1 MYSTTDLSVGF
12 LAPYSDL
19 LPLCK
24 PKPRNQATSD
34 ALQAV
39 LRRRKTWKSRGG
51 EPIWPLDLEAA
62 LLEALEKYR
71 PEDCRET
78 LMLGRFPRRNRFIS
92 DYIFNNTG
100 KRRSPKQVGS
110 RLQQLRDCCED
121 MRVRQLICPWP
132 KPPPYS
138 ASSVATNSALSSVPP
153 LEGGLLPNSL
163 APPNTVIYIDIL
175 QEGLPENTR
184 CGITS
189 SPWPDVGDGA
199 IIHASDHPRCLK
211 TISPT
216 VSFIAPSPLIAHS
229 RFTVRAEDAVL
240 HAETVP
246 LVLVVD
252 KTPQPAAY
260 LYSTQLVPK
269 YWNVLVDDITRLTI
283 LQEVVQT
290 ETSCLLFSAAYK
302 FNYHRHSETLSS
314 VPLAFRDALPEF
326 PARIPTYTPCN
337 LTVSQPPARFPMD
350 RCATKNTTFPSLPF
364 PADLSNYIS

>member
-1 MYSTTDLSVGF
+1 MYSTIDLSAHF
-12 LAPYSDL
+12 LAPCSDL
-19 LPLCK
+19 IPSSK
-24 PKPRNQATSD
+24 PTLQNQATSD

-62 LLEALEKYR
+62 LLEGNSLEKYR

-92 DYIFNNTG
+92 DYIFNKTG

-110 RLQQLRDCCED
+110 RLQQLRDCCGD

-132 KPPPYS
+132 KPPPCSTANS
-138 ASSVATNSALSSVPP
+138 APSSVVPP
-153 LEGGLLPNSL
+153 LEGGLLLNSR

-175 QEGLPENTR
+175 PEGLPENTR

-199 IIHASDHPRCLK
+199 IIHASDHPRCLRA
-211 TISPT
+211 ISPT
-216 VSFIAPSPLIAHS
+216 VSFTAPSPLIAHS

-252 KTPQPAAY
+252 KAPQTAAY

-269 YWNVLVDDITRLTI
+269 YWNVLVDGPDITRLTI

-326 PARIPTYTPCN
+326 PARIPTYTHCN
-337 LTVSQPPARFPMD
+337 MMVSQPPVRFPMD
-350 RCATKNTTFPSLPF
+350 RCATKN
-364 PADLSNYIS
+364 